1 MTKDQIINEAMALD
15 PKERDE
21 VAETLWQFASAVELG
36 GELSSDQLA
45 EIRRRIASIDS
56 GEAVPIPGEE
66 VMREFRQRF
75 QR

>member
-1 MTKDQIINEAMALD
+1 MPMTKDQIINEAMALD
-15 PKERDE
+15 PLERDE
-21 VAETLWQFASAVELG
+21 VAEALWQFASP

-45 EIRRRIASIDS
+45 EIRRRITAVDS
-56 GEAVPIPGEE
+56 GEAAPVPGED